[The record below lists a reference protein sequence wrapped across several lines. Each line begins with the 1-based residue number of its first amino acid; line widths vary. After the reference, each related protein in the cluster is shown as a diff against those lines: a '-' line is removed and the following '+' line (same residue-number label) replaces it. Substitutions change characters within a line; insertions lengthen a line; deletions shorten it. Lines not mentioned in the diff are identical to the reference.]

1 MKIMNINFSDLNLE
15 EIEHILDIIKSYKEQ
30 LEFDKF
36 DKFSSS
42 PAHIEWIDKHIA
54 YHNSIIKKMEIIK

>member
-1 MKIMNINFSDLNLE
+1 MTK
-15 EIEHILDIIKSYKEQ
+15 EIEHILDIMKSYKEQ